1 MKRNNI
7 ILQFGDKKIS
17 IAQHYDEP
25 ENMHSEPELIVNEIA
40 IIDHIGVCDPIGFDP
55 NIESFFAAIGQA
67 INAPTRRGLN
77 GDSTHV

>member
-25 ENMHSEPELIVNEIA
+25 KNIHSEPELICNEIA
-40 IIDHIGVCDPIGFDP
+40 IIDHIGVCTPIEFAP
-55 NIESFFAAIGQA
+55 NVESFFAAIGQA
-67 INAPTRRGLN
+67 INAPSRGGLN
-77 GDSTHV
+77 GDSTYV

>member
-7 ILQFGDKKIS
+7 VLQFGDQKIS

-25 ENMHSEPELIVNEIA
+25 ENMHSEPELICSELA

-55 NIESFFAAIGQA
+55 NVESFFAAIGQA
-67 INAPTRRGLN
+67 ISAPSRGKPCR
-77 GDSTHV
+77 DSAHV